1 MAGPSPER
9 FQRALT
15 SFRCS
20 LSTRSPDLLDQF
32 SFSSLQDLQTACS
45 DMQNE
50 MGQDGRLRR
59 MRRIG
64 GFIEAMRQLG
74 ESIEVFVNANDLVCF
89 IWGPIKFLLG
99 IAKTHVESF
108 DKLLD
113 VYEKVGSI
121 IPGLMAYRSM
131 LEKHPPLAT
140 VLEDYYSDI
149 LRFHEA
155 ALKVFARP
163 TWKKLFKAA
172 WKTFDTEF
180 QPLLQSLANRRELL
194 ESEKGSASLYEIS
207 KAREE
212 MAARHE
218 AKKQELR
225 RDEIEKHK
233 WRLLQI
239 KAQLG
244 AADYQQDLEMAAEAR
259 NVTNSGDWVLQSP
272 TFKHWA
278 DKAATRHSVLYVHGI
293 PGAGKEYA
301 VVFSLKSQCAVFDAD
316 NFKGKTTLVSSI
328 IANLLDENSN
338 NNDDQPTMITY
349 FYMKHKQPEKDTH
362 NGLLRAM
369 MEQIVSRDCVL
380 SDHLFDKFTS
390 VEGMQ
395 LRSAKCLEPL
405 IATALETYQQS
416 FIVVDGLDEAAP
428 GEAAKSL
435 KWLLSLANGGIKEP
449 TASVRILC
457 SGRRD
462 GIMDS
467 LLSDQPAIALESI
480 PEHNTDIL
488 SYCKHMGAEIRQ
500 SLDISSTMEDEIISK
515 VASQANGMFLYARV
529 VLDNLLGQI
538 TLHDLKRELEP
549 DTFPKEID
557 QAYERVAIRMLQD
570 APPAARQSALKILGW
585 VTCAA
590 RPLRWREIQS
600 IFCIDVESNTMDY
613 EERRLRV
620 SCKKLC
626 GSLIDVH
633 QVLYGHPGPDD
644 IVTVVHGSA
653 REYLVQKPWI
663 NIALEHA
670 QAATFCFRYLTSK
683 PFRVHT
689 ESISPHVRQGY
700 YGFQD
705 YAVQHYLHHFE
716 RRTGLESHEDI
727 YQQTMEAA
735 RKFLAIYSLSI
746 PTNLAEMSYQDMENF
761 FSQFPKDK
769 RERASI
775 LSLEFSTLDIR
786 AVIEQVRVEE
796 LTPEDKALISNVYGN
811 QITYKCPKIWCDYFS
826 TGFDNNEDRRKHV
839 DSHERPFRC
848 SDEGCFAFKL
858 GYSRK
863 CKLEEHMIQYHGP
876 VEDEVRFPRP

>member
-293 PGAGKEYA
+293 PGA
-301 VVFSLKSQCAVFDAD
+301 
-316 NFKGKTTLVSSI
+316 GKTTLVSSI